1 MKMNTFKRDSRRG
14 SALLAAMI
22 VIVILTF
29 AAAGILSY
37 SLNTYRNSVRQ
48 AMLDQGKA
56 IADSEMDFVY
66 YTWKGY
72 LLQKKPVA
80 NIQGLMSGVLGTNLT
95 AQAATF
101 EASSN
106 PWTVS
111 RYLKYAPISGTTDG
125 GATGILPGTTSI
137 GRNYYFTAMT
147 SATINMPL
155 LGDVTYNSGRNFVF
169 SNTSLFQYA
178 VFYQGNLEMAAGGDM
193 TISGPISTNASAF
206 LGAGDNGGT
215 GNPFSL
221 TLTDS
226 VAFFQD
232 YNGAADPTSGETDY
246 LLQGSSNLVDPI
258 YNPNPDAS
266 APTNQ
271 VAQRAL
277 QVSKLTAQS
286 SFIGGVDV
294 QADVNNPSYA
304 AAYTN
309 LQGVVDPN
317 EVYRAV
323 IAPPPTTDGE
333 PTSADLTEDETVAG
347 SRMYNRAGI
356 LITIEQT
363 SPGPPVIGVNVAIH
377 VGIAPDATIPRN
389 TANLHLYDAIFPS
402 ITNPTGAATDVI
414 QGVRQ
419 TFVDP
424 REVQN
429 GASGVNLTTIDVG
442 NLNVALNSGIM
453 SAGTTLQQNYNGVVY
468 IYDNTNNATNPPAN
482 GTTTLTSSLN
492 GIRIVDGTSTP
503 NFSDQNGNP
512 IGFTM
517 VSNNGLY
524 VQGDYNTSQITIGG
538 VPNNDNPSAV
548 MGDAITAL
556 SQGWNLTAN
565 QGTTLQ
571 AMTPGTAGGAREA
584 TASTAFPYTTAQSA
598 MSTAYP
604 TLEPPTAA
612 GTANGMQINAAIL
625 TGNTPTNVSGS
636 LGSGGAQNLVRM
648 IEDWYYDPT
657 GSGAALTLTLKGSLG
672 QLFTSKYFSGAYLGS
687 GVTHGI
693 YIQPKSRVLSYDP
706 VFKNN
711 TPAGSP
717 STTSF
722 TRGSFFFAPPPAQWN

>member
-1 MKMNTFKRDSRRG
+1 MKMNTFKKDPRRG

-48 AMLDQGKA
+48 AMLDQGKE

-80 NIQGLMSGVLGTNLT
+80 NIQGLMSSVLGTNLPP
-95 AQAATF
+95 QAATF
-101 EASSN
+101 ESASN
-106 PWTVS
+106 PWTVG
-111 RYLKYAPISGTTDG
+111 RYLKFAPITGTTDG

-147 SATINMPL
+147 SATVNMPL
-155 LGDVTYNSGRNFVF
+155 LGNVTYNSGRNFVF

-206 LGAGDNGGT
+206 LGAQDNS
-215 GNPFSL
+215 GNPFTL

-232 YNGAADPTSGETDY
+232 YNGAADPNSGEVDY
-246 LLQGSSNLVDPI
+246 LLQGSSTLVDPV
-258 YNPNPDAS
+258 YNPNPQAA

-277 QVSKLTAQS
+277 QVNKLTAQS

-309 LQGVVDPN
+309 IQGVVDPN

-356 LITIEQT
+356 LITNEQT
-363 SPGPPVIGVNVAIH
+363 SPGPPVVGVNVAIH

-389 TANLHLYDAIFPS
+389 TGNLHLYDSIFPS

-424 REVQN
+424 REAQN
-429 GASGVNLTTIDVG
+429 GASGVNLTTVDIG

-453 SAGTTLQQNYNGVVY
+453 NAGTTLQQNYNGVVY
-468 IYDNTNNATNPPAN
+468 IYDNTNNANNPPAS
-482 GTTTLTSSLN
+482 GVTTLTSSLN
-492 GIRIVDGTSTP
+492 GIRIVDGVSTP

-512 IGFTM
+512 IGFTV
-517 VSNNGLY
+517 VSNNGVY

-538 VPNNDNPSAV
+538 MPNNDNPSAV

-556 SQGWNLTAN
+556 SQGWSLTAN

-584 TASTAFPYTTAQSA
+584 TASTAFPYTSAQIA
-598 MSTAYP
+598 M
-604 TLEPPTAA
+604 TAA
-612 GTANGMQINAAIL
+612 NPTIEPATAAATSNGMQINAAIL
-625 TGNTPTNVSGS
+625 TGNTPTNVTAA

-648 IEDWYYDPT
+648 IEDWYYDP
-657 GSGAALTLTLKGSLG
+657 SGGGANLTLTLKGSLG

-687 GVTHGI
+687 GVSHGI
-693 YIQPKSRVLSYDP
+693 YIQPKDRVLSYDP